1 VTTAGAS
8 CKLLSHTA
16 DDVAAAL
23 QPAAD
28 KPYPLVQP
36 SFVAVNGSTEKSL
49 SWLCLK
55 HQQDWDDFG
64 ATTYRTIK
72 PHAAGKH
79 THTHTHTC
87 WLPAMKPVERRMP
100 EMVHAIGDRTIF
112 MGRRAALPPC

>member
-64 ATTYRTIK
+64 AITYRTIK
-72 PHAAGKH
+72 PHAAGEH
-79 THTHTHTC
+79 THTDTC
-87 WLPAMKPVERRMP
+87 SLA
-100 EMVHAIGDRTIF
+100 TT
-112 MGRRAALPPC
+112 